1 MLRAAIL
8 FVTLPLIPALAH
20 AQEPTAVRAVR
31 AAVVLEQPDASA
43 PVVASIN
50 TGEVLEVL
58 DSRQG
63 WFLVK
68 PPEGSDR
75 AWRTGWVAS
84 ESVRALAASIA
95 PDLREQ
101 TRQQSATLVREAAAR
116 GDLTEAEDRA
126 VRRKALTMGII
137 GVGTFV
143 AGLIVHQSGDDGLDL
158 PGASTTQE
166 TVGFSL
172 MGLGGYWA
180 GTGLWRAFR

>member
-1 MLRAAIL
+1 MLRPAIL
-8 FVTLPLIPALAH
+8 SVTLALIPTLAY
-20 AQEPTAVRAVR
+20 AQQPAAVRAVR
-31 AAVVLEQPDASA
+31 AVVVLEQPDASA
-43 PVVASIN
+43 AVVASIN

-63 WFLVK
+63 WLLVK
-68 PPEGSDR
+68 PPEGSGR
-75 AWRTGWVAS
+75 SWRTGWVAS
-84 ESVRALAASIA
+84 DGVRALAAPTA

-101 TRQQSATLVREAAAR
+101 TRQQSETMVREAAAR
-116 GDLTEAEDRA
+116 GDLTAAEERA

-137 GVGTFV
+137 GVGTIV

-166 TVGFSL
+166 TVGFAL